1 MSHLTIYE
9 IAKKANV
16 SIATISRAI
25 NPETRTKVKPE
36 TLETIDALVRKC
48 GYTPNLA
55 AKSLSKTRFQTVGVL
70 FPQHAG
76 IFLENYY
83 VQVLAGISD
92 ALIDTAFHLRMVMLK
107 CVESKYDQ
115 YNFKLGEGIDGLI
128 VTHWHAFFR
137 DKTSLEKLGIP
148 VVVISDPERSVR
160 VHFVS
165 GDHVQGGRLAAEYLF
180 GRGHRKIGLLTG
192 PRDSMDGRLRV
203 QGFSRFFKERGI
215 EILPQHI
222 ASGDFQEEKARDA
235 VQRLF
240 ARGRPDITAIFCC
253 NDNMAYGA
261 IRKLWELGFSC
272 PKDISVV
279 GYDDDKMAAD
289 FDPSLTTIHVPLY
302 ELAVQGSR
310 QLVQFLDKKIAK
322 KDFYTHALVPV
333 QLVIRK
339 SVRRLE

>member
-1 MSHLTIYE
+1 MPHLTIYE

-36 TLETIDALVRKC
+36 TLETIDALIRKC

-55 AKSLSKTRFQTVGVL
+55 AKSLSKTRFQTIGVL
-70 FPQHAG
+70 FPQHLG

-137 DKTSLEKLGIP
+137 DSASLEKLGIP
-148 VVVISDPERSVR
+148 VVVISDPERGVR

-180 GRGHRKIGLLTG
+180 RQGHRKVGLLTG
-192 PRDSMDGRLRV
+192 PRDSMDSRLRV

-215 EILPQHI
+215 PILPQHI
-222 ASGDFQEEKARDA
+222 ASGEFQEEKARDA

-240 ARGRPDITAIFCC
+240 AREKPDITAIFCC

-279 GYDDDKMAAD
+279 GYDDDKMAAI

-302 ELAVQGSR
+302 ELAVQACR

-333 QLVIRK
+333 RLVIRK